1 MTDAVGLIIDAA
13 KAIFDFRNKIKEN
26 DKTRKENIAVYY
38 EDIAQ
43 TLNETAKELR
53 AGNIPHGSCGKMK
66 ALAEQLPQTI
76 GDYIGE
82 EEADKLARQL
92 IEAHEIEWL
101 ISDLGQGD
109 EKERERRLG
118 TIEKAAGLFDASAS
132 SIRASR

>member
-13 KAIFDFRNKIKEN
+13 KALFDFRNKIREN
-26 DKTRKENIAVYY
+26 NKTRKENIAVYY
-38 EDIAQ
+38 EDIAK
-43 TLNETAKELR
+43 TLNKTAKELR

-76 GDYIGE
+76 GDYIGK
-82 EEADKLARQL
+82 EEADKLAKQL
-92 IEAHEIEWL
+92 IDAHEIEWL
-101 ISDLGQGD
+101 VSDLGQGD

-118 TIEKAAGLFDASAS
+118 TMEEAAGLFDASAS